1 MTTLLLDT
9 HTALWMVS
17 APHRLG
23 VNTVAALQRA
33 DNDVIASAASV
44 WETSIKTALGKLRAP
59 DSLWDEIERSGVRLV
74 SIDRADAEAAGQLP
88 LHHRD
93 PFDRMLIAQARERS
107 AVLVTAD
114 RWAAAYDVRVLPAD
128 L

>member
-1 MTTLLLDT
+1 MDGER
-9 HTALWMVS
+9 
-17 APHRLG
+17 PHRLG
-23 VNTVAALQRA
+23 VNTLAALQRA

-59 DSLWDEIERSGVRLV
+59 DSLWDEIERGGVRLI
-74 SIDRADAEAAGQLP
+74 SIDRADAEAAGRLP

-93 PFDRMLIAQARERS
+93 PFDRMLIAQARERG

-114 RWAAAYDVRVLPAD
+114 RWAGAYDVRVLPAD
-128 L
+128 M